1 MFKMLD
7 TRRPLIVQ
15 NKDKSCVGFIEKESN
30 EALYLEIAQAIQD
43 KGWNGF
49 KAFFYAII
57 EKSSETKT
65 DGIVIKINPKRVL
78 PVESW

>member
-1 MFKMLD
+1 MID
-7 TRRPLIVQ
+7 TRKPLVVH
-15 NKDKSCVGFIEKESN
+15 NKDKSCAGFIEKESN
-30 EALYLEIAQAIQD
+30 EALFGELVETITA

-49 KAFFYAII
+49 KAFFYAIVD
-57 EKSSETKT
+57 KSSENKA